1 MIGELTGLLAVLFI
15 FGPPAIWL
23 FSKTPIAQALIHRI
37 TLGAD
42 SPHILAELD
51 EVRARL
57 AEVEERLDF
66 AERVLPRTPDAGRP
80 SDEVRT

>member
-42 SPHILAELD
+42 SPHLLAELD

-57 AEVEERLDF
+57 AEVEDRLEF
-66 AERVLPRTPDAGRP
+66 AERQLTQGAARPLPSKPEA
-80 SDEVRT
+80 